1 MLYTYK
7 YTEIDSRITI
17 YLHSCL
23 RTITA
28 YQLNFLFS
36 EKKKADSGNI
46 FVLLFESIGHLYVVA
61 CKFQK
66 RSTRSAR
73 IYVYARRETADSLE
87 RRAHLR

>member
-1 MLYTYK
+1 MLK
-7 YTEIDSRITI
+7 DNHRLSIELSLQR
-17 YLHSCL
+17 
-23 RTITA
+23 
-28 YQLNFLFS
+28 
-36 EKKKADSGNI
+36 KKKADSGNI
-46 FVLLFESIGHLYVVA
+46 FVLLFESIGHLYVVS